1 LVLREFG
8 ALKAE
13 LVDAESMQEGGMK
26 RSAVAT
32 GAIVAG
38 AALALASLAAYA
50 QTKKWYPFAVEEHNP
65 PFDMASPVKEVMY
78 SPLEKADKKWNICV
92 SFPHMKDAYWL
103 AVDYGV
109 SEEAKDLGV
118 TMHLLEAGG
127 YTNLNKQI
135 SQIEDCVSQGA
146 QAVDIG
152 AISFDGL
159 NETVKRLHEK
169 NIPVIDVINGMSSKD
184 ISAKSLVSFETMGYK
199 AGEYIAKLHPKGS
212 AEVEVAWFPGPP
224 GAGWVEAGNKGFND
238 AIKDSALKNVA
249 TKYGDTGKEVQL
261 KLVEDVL
268 QANPNIKY
276 IAGTSPTTE
285 AAVQLLRERN
295 LSDKIKVIAYYFT
308 PGVYENI
315 KAGRVLAAP
324 TDSAVVQGRVSVD
337 QAVRILEGKPYLK
350 HVGPKIYVIDKSNI
364 NSFDYASSLAPA
376 DWKPVFTV
384 N

>member
-1 LVLREFG
+1 MRGASGAKPHDLARRLQREE
-8 ALKAE
+8 K
-13 LVDAESMQEGGMK
+13 MK
-26 RSAVAT
+26 RSVVAAT
-32 GAIVAG
+32 ALAA
-38 AALALASLAAYA
+38 AALATSAAY
-50 QTKKWYPFAVEEHNP
+50 TPGKKWYPFSVEEHDP
-65 PFDMASPVKEVMY
+65 PFDMSSPVKEVMY
-78 SPLEKADKKWNICV
+78 TPLQKAEKKWNICV

-109 SEEAKDLGV
+109 AEEAKDLGV
-118 TMHLLEAGG
+118 AMHLVEAGG
-127 YTNLNKQI
+127 YTNLSKQI

-152 AISFDGL
+152 AISYDGL
-159 NETVKRLHEK
+159 NETVKRLHDK
-169 NIPVIDVINGMSSKD
+169 SIPVIDVINGMSSKD
-184 ISAKSLVSFETMGYK
+184 ISAKSLVSFKTMGFE
-199 AGEYIAKLHPKGS
+199 AGQYIAKLHPKGS
-212 AEVEVAWFPGPP
+212 PEAEVAWFPGPP
-224 GAGWVEAGNKGFND
+224 GAGWVEDGNKGFVE
-238 AIKDSALKNVA
+238 ALKDSSLKIVA

-315 KAGRVLAAP
+315 KAGRVMAAP
-324 TDSAVVQGRVSVD
+324 TDSAVIQGRVSID

>member
-1 LVLREFG
+1 
-8 ALKAE
+8 
-13 LVDAESMQEGGMK
+13 MK
-26 RSAVAT
+26 RSAVAA
-32 GAIVAG
+32 GAVAAG
-38 AALALASLAAYA
+38 AALALAGAGAYG
-50 QTKKWYPFAVEEHNP
+50 QGKKWYPFSVEEHNP

-78 SPLEKADKKWNICV
+78 SPLEKAEKKWNICV

-118 TMHLLEAGG
+118 TIHLVEAGG
-127 YTNLNKQI
+127 YTNLSKQI
-135 SQIEDCVSQGA
+135 SQIEDCASNGA

-159 NETVKRLHEK
+159 NETVKRLKEK

-184 ISAKSLVSFETMGYK
+184 LSAKSLVSFETMGYK

-212 AEVEVAWFPGPP
+212 GTVKVAWFPGPP
-224 GAGWVEAGNKGFND
+224 GAGWVEAGNTGFLD
-238 AIKDSALKNVA
+238 AVKAGDIDVVA

-295 LSDKIKVIAYYFT
+295 LSDKVKVIAYYFT

-315 KAGRVLAAP
+315 KAGRVMAAP
-324 TDSAVVQGRVSVD
+324 TDSAVVQGRVSID

-376 DWKPVFTV
+376 DWKPVFSV

>member
-1 LVLREFG
+1 
-8 ALKAE
+8 
-13 LVDAESMQEGGMK
+13 MK
-26 RSAVAT
+26 RL
-32 GAIVAG
+32 IVG
-38 AALALASLAAYA
+38 AAMAALLAAGTGRATAGDWFPYS
-50 QTKKWYPFAVEEHNP
+50 VEVWDP
-65 PFDMASPVKEVMY
+65 PFNMASPRHKVDYV
-78 SPLEKADKKWNICV
+78 PLPKADKPFELCV

-103 AVDYGV
+103 AVDFGV
-109 SEEAKDLGV
+109 ADEAKRQGV
-118 TMHLLEAGG
+118 KMQLVEAGG
-127 YTNLNKQI
+127 YTELQKQI
-135 SQIEDCVSQGA
+135 SQIEDCVAAGA
-146 QAVDIG
+146 NAVIIG
-152 AISFDGL
+152 AISFDGMNNL
-159 NETVKRLHEK
+159 VSEIRKK
-169 NIPVIDVINGMSSKD
+169 NIPVIDVINGMSSSEL
-184 ISAKSLVSFETMGYK
+184 SAKSLVSFGEMGAK
-199 AGEYIAKLHPKGS
+199 AGEYLAKLHPAGS
-212 AEVEVAWFPGPP
+212 APVKVAWFPGPP
-224 GAGWVEAGNKGFND
+224 GAGWVEAGNKGFLD
-238 AIKDSALKNVA
+238 ATKDSALKVVA

-315 KAGRVLAAP
+315 KAGRVMAAP
-324 TDSAVVQGRVSVD
+324 TDSAVVQGRVSID

-376 DWKPVFTV
+376 DWKPVFSV